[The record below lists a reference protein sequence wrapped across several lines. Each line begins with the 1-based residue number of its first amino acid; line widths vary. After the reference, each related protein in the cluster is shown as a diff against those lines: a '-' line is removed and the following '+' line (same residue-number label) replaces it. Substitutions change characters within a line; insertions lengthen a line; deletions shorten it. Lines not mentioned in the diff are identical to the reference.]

1 MPINLNHILSIV
13 KFNLRQNKQGS
24 DRPKAILACLVASC
38 HMSYKLLSVK
48 EKDGRF
54 MTPS

>member
-48 EKDGRF
+48 EKVGRY